1 MPRTRVAVLAALLTV
16 VVVAAV
22 AASGLAAGSSGG
34 AGLFAADESAT
45 NESATNETANASADG
60 PGATL
65 SGAVGGESARL
76 EGEIEADTYRLR
88 VARAN
93 GTAGRVAVLEA
104 MAADLEA
111 RLATLKERQERLNGS
126 VDHPGRGS
134 YLAARSTVQQRV
146 LADLATS
153 GTELSLGY
161 AIQDEVSA
169 SLVERFRDVGLAAD
183 NVSFADEELA
193 IPDGF
198 EEPDFETTNWTT
210 VAGGFEISLDGPD
223 GTSLAALRNVSLATI
238 DDDTLASLN
247 ESGILSVP
255 ETDLNVTWDYESVDD
270 FDSSLNESTA
280 D

>member
-1 MPRTRVAVLAALLTV
+1 MTEMPRTRVAALATLLAV

-22 AASGLAAGSSGG
+22 AASGLATGISGG
-34 AGLFAADESAT
+34 SGLFAADESAT
-45 NESATNETANASADG
+45 NETANGSAGG

-88 VARAN
+88 VARAD
-93 GTAGRVAVLEA
+93 GTAGRVAVLET

-111 RLATLKERQERLNGS
+111 RLATLQERQERLNGS

-134 YLAARSTVQQRV
+134 YLAARATVQQRV
-146 LADLATS
+146 LADLATN
-153 GTELSLGY
+153 GAELSLGY
-161 AIQDEVSA
+161 ALQDEVSA

-183 NVSFADEELA
+183 NVSFAADELA

-247 ESGILSVP
+247 ESGILSIP
-255 ETDLNVTWDYESVDD
+255 ETDLNVSWDVED
-270 FDSSLNESTA
+270 FDTSLNESTT